1 MRLMTEYRDVLVE
14 RLIDHME
21 RMQSGM
27 RSRAPV
33 AWSDVELTMPQVR
46 TMNYLSHGP
55 KRMGD
60 ISAYLGCG
68 MPSATSMVDR
78 LVGKGLVERIED
90 SSDRRVVACRLTP
103 QGKERVERFWR
114 LGRLRIASLA
124 DKLSLEELETV
135 APAMEILSEAVQR
148 DTPAVSDEGPDDEG
162 ADLKP
167 RSPAVAAE
175 PHTG

>member
-1 MRLMTEYRDVLVE
+1 MTDHRDVLVE

-21 RMQSGM
+21 RMQTGM
-27 RSRAPV
+27 RSRTPV

-46 TMNYLSHGP
+46 TMNFLSHGP

-60 ISAYLGCG
+60 ISAYLGRG

-103 QGKERVERFWR
+103 PGKERVERFWR

-135 APAMEILSEAVQR
+135 VPAMEILSEAVHR
-148 DTPAVSDEGPDDEG
+148 DSVADSDEDPAVDG
-162 ADLKP
+162 ADP
-167 RSPAVAAE
+167 QSRASAVAAE
-175 PHTG
+175 PHIG

>member
-1 MRLMTEYRDVLVE
+1 MTEYRDVLVE

-21 RMQSGM
+21 RMQTGM
-27 RSRAPV
+27 RSRVPV
-33 AWSDVELTMPQVR
+33 PWSDVELTMPQVR
-46 TMNYLSHGP
+46 TMNFLSHGP

-60 ISAYLGCG
+60 ISAYLDRG

-114 LGRLRIASLA
+114 LGRMRIASLA
-124 DKLSLEELETV
+124 DKLSLEELEIV
-135 APAMEILSEAVQR
+135 VPAMEILSEAVHR
-148 DTPAVSDEGPDDEG
+148 DTLAVPDEDPAGES
-162 ADLKP
+162 ADLQP
-167 RSPAVAAE
+167 RAPAAAAE
-175 PHTG
+175 PHIG

>member
-1 MRLMTEYRDVLVE
+1 MTDYRDVLVE

-46 TMNYLSHGP
+46 TMNFLSHGP

-114 LGRLRIASLA
+114 LGRMRIASLA

-135 APAMEILSEAVQR
+135 VPAMEILSEAVHR
-148 DTPAVSDEGPDDEG
+148 DTIAASDEDQAGESAG
-162 ADLKP
+162 LQH
-167 RSPAVAAE
+167 REPAAATE
-175 PHTG
+175 PHIG